1 MNNHKYSA
9 SNTAKST
16 PSLTINNKTRLINL
30 NNKNSKYNC
39 QIAKRSDFSVI
50 TNTSSHKAGTAGV
63 DK

>member
-9 SNTAKST
+9 SNIAKST
-16 PSLTINNKTRLINL
+16 PSLTINNKIRLINL
-30 NNKNSKYNC
+30 NNKNIKYNS

-50 TNTSSHKAGTAGV
+50 TNTSSHKVGTVGV